1 MTKIKIVFDNEYAKK
16 SHMNCKRDIYPDKK
30 KRNRERE
37 KNSAKDVLT
46 YLYSISL
53 TIATTA
59 AILGYLLLL
68 YHIFCT

>member
-16 SHMNCKRDIYPDKK
+16 SHMNCKRDIYPDEKK
-30 KRNRERE
+30 GTERE